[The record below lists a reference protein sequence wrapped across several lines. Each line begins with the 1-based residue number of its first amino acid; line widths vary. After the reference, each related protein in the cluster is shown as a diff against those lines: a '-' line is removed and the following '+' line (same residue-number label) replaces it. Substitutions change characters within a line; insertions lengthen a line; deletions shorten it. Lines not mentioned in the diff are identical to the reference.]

1 VESDGLDKA
10 ISLSSMGII
19 VSSAEAG
26 KPEKRGRRMRD
37 FRSKSETARREWMVW
52 LYFPVM
58 RVLAIDPAVRNTGY
72 ALLEGEARSPVVLGY
87 DVISIPKS
95 LPQSAALAAVRS
107 HLANLIAKFQPD
119 EVAVEGIIYVQSHQ
133 TAISMGAAR
142 AAALIAAADHGLPVY
157 EYSPKKVKSAVV
169 GKGNAD
175 KSQVAFM
182 VRALLGL
189 AETPPSDAADAL
201 AIGIAHLQASDP
213 LKAKLLDRRLV

>member
-1 VESDGLDKA
+1 
-10 ISLSSMGII
+10 
-19 VSSAEAG
+19 
-26 KPEKRGRRMRD
+26 
-37 FRSKSETARREWMVW
+37 
-52 LYFPVM
+52 M

-72 ALLEGEARSPVVLGY
+72 AVLEGEARHPKVLTF
-87 DVISIPKS
+87 DVISIPGKIA
-95 LPQSAALAAVRS
+95 QSAALSAIRT
-107 HLANLIAKFQPD
+107 HLVNVIQTYQPD

-157 EYSPKKVKSAVV
+157 EYAPRKVKMAVV
-169 GKGNAD
+169 GKGTAD

-189 AETPPSDAADAL
+189 AETPPPDAADAL
-201 AIGIAHLQASDP
+201 AIALAHLQAADP